1 LAVYEFFVAV
11 MQPPHRAAIASFLC
25 AEAALSVALLTL

>member
-1 LAVYEFFVAV
+1 LAVYEFFVAL
-11 MQPPHRAAIASFLC
+11 MRHWAAIASFWC